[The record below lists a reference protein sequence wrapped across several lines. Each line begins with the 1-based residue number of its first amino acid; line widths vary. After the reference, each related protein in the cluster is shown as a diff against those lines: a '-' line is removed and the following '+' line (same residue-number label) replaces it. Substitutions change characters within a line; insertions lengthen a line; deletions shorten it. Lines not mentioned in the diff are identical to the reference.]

1 MDPILAQLSASMPHA
16 KSLEDL
22 TRPLL
27 EMLGAV
33 TGLESTYLT
42 SIDLQKNEQH
52 VQYARNVGEMTI
64 PEGLTVPW
72 SDTLCRRALEEGR
85 AYTDDVASCWGDSD
99 AARQL
104 GIQTYVSAPVRAEDG
119 ALLGTLCG
127 ASARQQ
133 PLKPDAETVL
143 RLFSSIVA
151 GYIERERLLENL
163 KTANSQ
169 LHAYAMTDTLTG
181 LPNRRSLFE
190 SLQRL
195 LAQGV
200 NQGAS
205 VLVGVID
212 LDGFK
217 GINDTYGHQC
227 GDQFLQ
233 QIAATLT
240 GALGPGDVLGRIGG
254 DEFVVA
260 GPGPAVAG
268 SDAQPGRI
276 IGNGGPQA
284 AAALMQDR
292 IGAATIGRYQLGDR
306 WVEYG
311 GASVGI
317 VAVEPTNL
325 GADAAVRLADSLM
338 YEVKRTRKRSIR
350 ER

>member
-1 MDPILAQLSASMPHA
+1 MDPILARLSASLPNA
-16 KSLEDL
+16 ESLEDL

-27 EMLGAV
+27 DMLGAV

-42 SIDLQKNEQH
+42 SVDLQNDAQH
-52 VQYARNVGEMTI
+52 VRYARNVGNLTI

-85 AYTDDVASCWGDSD
+85 AYTDDVPAFWGDSE

-104 GIQTYVSAPVRAEDG
+104 GIQTYVSAPVRAKDG

-127 ASARQQ
+127 TSARRQ
-133 PLKPDAETVL
+133 PLQPDAETVL
-143 RLFSSIVA
+143 RLFSNIVA
-151 GYIERERLLENL
+151 GYIERERLVSDL
-163 KTANSQ
+163 KDANDR

-181 LPNRRSLFE
+181 LPNRRSLFD

-195 LAQGV
+195 LTAGSHR
-200 NQGAS
+200 GDS
-205 VLVGVID
+205 VLVGMID

-217 GINDTYGHQC
+217 AINDTYGHRA

-233 QIAATLT
+233 QTARTL
-240 GALGPGDVLGRIGG
+240 GAALGPDDVLGRVGG

-268 SDAQPGRI
+268 SDAQPGCI
-276 IGNGGPQA
+276 IDNGGPQA
-284 AAALMQDR
+284 AARLMQDR
-292 IGAATIGRYQLGDR
+292 IGAATIGRYPLGEHWLD
-306 WVEYG
+306 YG

-317 VAVEPTNL
+317 VAIDPTGL
-325 GADAAVRLADSLM
+325 DADAAVRLADSLM
-338 YEVKRTRKRSIR
+338 YEIKRTRKRSVR
-350 ER
+350 DR

>member
-1 MDPILAQLSASMPHA
+1 MDPILAQLSASLPNA

-27 EMLGAV
+27 DMLGAV

-42 SIDLQKNEQH
+42 SIDLEKGEQH
-52 VQYARNVGEMTI
+52 IRYARNTGEMNI

-72 SDTLCRRALEEGR
+72 SDTLCRRALEEDR
-85 AYTDDVASCWGDSD
+85 MYTDDVGSCWGDSG

-104 GIQTYVSAPVRAEDG
+104 GIQTYVSAPVRSEDG

-143 RLFSSIVA
+143 RLFSNIVA
-151 GYIERERLLENL
+151 GYIERERLLDSL
-163 KTANSQ
+163 KDANNQ

-195 LAQGV
+195 LAQGID
-200 NQGAS
+200 QRSS

-217 GINDTYGHQC
+217 AINDNYGHQC

-233 QIAATLT
+233 QIAKTLSA
-240 GALGPGDVLGRIGG
+240 ALGPGDVLGRIGG

-260 GPGPAVAG
+260 GPGPTLAG
-268 SDAQPGRI
+268 SDSQPGRI
-276 IGNGGPQA
+276 IDNGSPQA
-284 AAALMQDR
+284 AAKLMQDR
-292 IGAATIGRYQLGDR
+292 IGAATIGRHPLGER
-306 WVEYG
+306 WLDYG

-317 VAVEPTNL
+317 VAVEPTGL

-338 YEVKRTRKRSIR
+338 YEIKRTRKRSIR